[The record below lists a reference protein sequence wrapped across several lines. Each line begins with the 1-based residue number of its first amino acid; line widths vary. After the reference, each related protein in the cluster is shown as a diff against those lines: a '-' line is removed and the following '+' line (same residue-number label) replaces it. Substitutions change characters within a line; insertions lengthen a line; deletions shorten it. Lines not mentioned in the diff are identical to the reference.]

1 MAVGGVVSDEVTVK
15 ATFAVLVW
23 LIPGALALTTRLLVP
38 VGVEAV
44 VVIVTVDE
52 PEPVTEVGLKLAVAF
67 AGSPLMLKLTV
78 PSNPPKEPTLTVK
91 LVELP
96 CCTLKEEAEAEREN

>member
-1 MAVGGVVSDEVTVK
+1 MSDEVTVK
-15 ATFAVLVW
+15 ETLAVLVW
-23 LIPGALALTTRLLVP
+23 LIPGAFALTTRLLVP
-38 VGVEAV
+38 GGVEAV
-44 VVIVTVDE
+44 VLIVTVDE
-52 PEPVTEVGLKLAVAF
+52 PKPVTEVGLKLAVAF

-78 PSNPPKEPTLTVK
+78 PSNPPRALTVAVK